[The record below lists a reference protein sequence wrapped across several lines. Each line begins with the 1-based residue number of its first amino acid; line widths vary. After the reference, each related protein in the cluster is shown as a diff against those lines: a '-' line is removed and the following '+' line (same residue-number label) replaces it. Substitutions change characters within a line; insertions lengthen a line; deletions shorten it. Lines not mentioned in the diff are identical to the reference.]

1 MRYPVVASHSRH
13 ARVDPVL
20 PPVAVAVGTPPRR
33 GHKMP
38 GRQASARARAHTRRR
53 RRRLDRI
60 WLGPPPS
67 LSLPPRTHA
76 ATRISRRPIRPGR
89 SAARS
94 LPRDMAGHDGRER
107 ARAWWWWWWW
117 WTGGSS
123 GSGSGSRE
131 RRRGE
136 KEQAL
141 STSPSLS
148 AVARAGRPLD
158 GSQGPTHR
166 QGPLRSGPVRLRRV
180 VPLEL
185 ARGVVDRR
193 PRPPVHHVV
202 PAGRPRRR
210 QPPRARRARR
220 QTTDT
225 TSSPELS

>member
-117 WTGGSS
+117 WWTGGS
-123 GSGSGSRE
+123 SGSGSRE

-166 QGPLRSGPVRLRRV
+166 QGPLRSGPPPSCRPTRV
-180 VPLEL
+180 GAGGGRSAAAAAGSP
-185 ARGVVDRR
+185 RR
-193 PRPPVHHVV
+193 P
-202 PAGRPRRR
+202 GRPT
-210 QPPRARRARR
+210 PAAAAAARAAG
-220 QTTDT
+220 QTTDDRHDVVD
-225 TSSPELS
+225 